1 MVLHTSVYKT
11 RPCAMYKVTINIK
24 SANMEIIISMSSRL
38 FHQKII
44 DMGFKSEM
52 PKTWQCIE
60 QACFSTF
67 IATLKGA

>member
-44 DMGFKSEM
+44 DMGSLILNA
-52 PKTWQCIE
+52 QDLAVE

-67 IATLKGA
+67 IVTLKGA